1 MAEIRTVR
9 RPLSPHLQIW
19 RWTLPMALSILHR
32 MTGAALYAGTLL
44 LVWWL
49 IAAATSPEYFDFV
62 NGFFASWFG
71 RLVLFGFTWAL
82 IHHMLGGIRHLMWD
96 TGHGLDLP
104 TVYRTGWAVIAAS
117 IVLTLLVWITAY
129 WVA

>member
-1 MAEIRTVR
+1 MAEIRTDR

-32 MTGAALYAGTLL
+32 MTGAALYIGTLL

-49 IAAATSPEYFDFV
+49 MAAATGPAYFDFV
-62 NGFFASWFG
+62 QGFFSSWFG
-71 RLVLFGFTWAL
+71 RLLLFGFSWAL

-96 TGHGLDLP
+96 TGYGLDLP
-104 TVYRTGWAVIAAS
+104 TVYRTGWVVTIGS
-117 IVLTLLVWITAY
+117 VGLTLLLWIIGY
-129 WVA
+129 VVA